1 MNRGNYMVLLTAFKG
16 NNNSSK
22 LLLDKVN
29 GGNITKKLLTNSFD
43 GCEREILQ
51 YISVCNPKYIIS
63 FGRKPLINKLYI
75 ETLACCEDLCIS
87 TNFDISFLKKSLE
100 GVDLPFKLS
109 DKAGDYLCNY
119 VYFKGLE
126 FLKQSN
132 SKAKMI
138 FIHVPDMKRF
148 QNIDKVA
155 SWLND
160 FCEVL

>member
-1 MNRGNYMVLLTAFKG
+1 MVMLTAFKG

-29 GGNITKKLLTNSFD
+29 SGNITKKLLTNSFD
-43 GCEREILQ
+43 GCERELLR
-51 YISVCNPKYIIS
+51 YINIYNPEYIIS

-75 ETLACCEDLCIS
+75 ETSACCDDLCIS
-87 TNFDISFLKKSLE
+87 TNFDISFLKKSLQ
-100 GVDLPFKLS
+100 GADLSFAFS
-109 DKAGDYLCNY
+109 DKAGNYLCNY
-119 VYFKGLE
+119 VYYKGLE

-148 QNIDKVA
+148 QNLDVVA
-155 SWLND
+155 LWLND
-160 FCEVL
+160 FCEALRRT

>member
-1 MNRGNYMVLLTAFKG
+1 MILLTAFKG

-43 GCEREILQ
+43 GCVRELLR
-51 YISVCNPKYIIS
+51 YISIYNPEYIIS

-75 ETLACCEDLCIS
+75 EISACCDDLCIS
-87 TNFDISFLKKSLE
+87 TNFDISFLQKSLQDA
-100 GVDLPFKLS
+100 DLSFEYS
-109 DKAGDYLCNY
+109 DNAGNYLCNH
-119 VYFKGLE
+119 VYYKGLE

-148 QNIDKVA
+148 QNIDVVA

-160 FCEVL
+160 FCEVLRRT

>member
-1 MNRGNYMVLLTAFKG
+1 MVLLTAFKG

-29 GGNITKKLLTNSFD
+29 GGNIIKKLLTNSFD
-43 GCEREILQ
+43 GCERELLR
-51 YISVCNPKYIIS
+51 YISIYNPEYIIS

-75 ETLACCEDLCIS
+75 ETSACCDDLCIS
-87 TNFDISFLKKSLE
+87 TNFNISFLIKSLQ
-100 GVDLPFKLS
+100 GVNLPFKLS
-109 DKAGDYLCNY
+109 DKAGNYLCNY
-119 VYFKGLE
+119 VYYKGLE

-138 FIHVPDMKRF
+138 FIHVPDVKRF
-148 QNIDKVA
+148 QHIDVVA

-160 FCEVL
+160 FCEGLR